1 MLDAGDANGSMAE
14 LARCE
19 TPAMAQ
25 YQMAYLLF
33 QRKNI
38 PATQQHLTEALKID
52 PNLKPARDLLTSIG
66 GTANIDQ
73 LVDRGRQVTQQASGI
88 YRQVGAV
95 TESISS
101 AMNPTPGTMAPGT
114 MAPGTPNIA
123 PSNGNLL
130 DIPVVPYPNTL
141 APGQEPVRVKLNQ

>member
-1 MLDAGDANGSMAE
+1 
-14 LARCE
+14 
-19 TPAMAQ
+19 MAQ

-73 LVDRGRQVTQQASGI
+73 LVDRGRQVSQQASGI

-95 TESISS
+95 TESISN
-101 AMNPTPGTMAPGT
+101 AMNSAPGT
-114 MAPGTPNIA
+114 MPQSNPVVP

-141 APGQEPVRVKLNQ
+141 APSQEPVRVRMSQ